1 MNEKKPKQGYKLVKS
16 LFGKYEEI
24 PEEWDSCKMKDVCKK
39 ISVGIATS
47 TTKHFVDKGVP
58 LLRNQNIKEG
68 YIETDNLL
76 YISESFAKLN
86 ESRKLHVGDVV
97 CMRTGY
103 PGQSAVVPPEMNGW
117 QTFTTLIVR
126 PKNEILDSQY
136 LSMFLNSNGRKQ
148 IISVQAGAAQQN
160 LNAGWLSN
168 MLILIPELNE
178 QQKIASILSNV
189 DNLISSYDKVIDS
202 TKLLKQGLMQ
212 QLLTRGIGH
221 KKFKKVKWL
230 FGKEIEIPEE
240 WDYQNLKAT
249 TKLFGGYAFK
259 SEDYVQNGIY
269 LLKISNVSHGNLVW
283 DDESFLPDDFWNAYP
298 DYRICPGDLVM
309 AMTRPIISTGIKI
322 AHIVENKKI
331 LLNQRVGKF
340 LTILNMDF
348 LNSIINSKYFIVQI
362 KRGLSES
369 NQPNISSSEV
379 EATKIWYPI
388 DIQEQQKIASILNTV
403 DAKISEL
410 KSKKYH
416 LEKLKKRLM
425 QKLLVGQIRVK
436 T

>member
-1 MNEKKPKQGYKLVKS
+1 MS
-16 LFGKYEEI
+16 
-24 PEEWDSCKMKDVCKK
+24 
-39 ISVGIATS
+39 
-47 TTKHFVDKGVP
+47 
-58 LLRNQNIKEG
+58 
-68 YIETDNLL
+68 
-76 YISESFAKLN
+76 
-86 ESRKLHVGDVV
+86 
-97 CMRTGY
+97 
-103 PGQSAVVPPEMNGW
+103 
-117 QTFTTLIVR
+117 
-126 PKNEILDSQY
+126 
-136 LSMFLNSNGRKQ
+136 
-148 IISVQAGAAQQN
+148 
-160 LNAGWLSN
+160 
-168 MLILIPELNE
+168 
-178 QQKIASILSNV
+178 
-189 DNLISSYDKVIDS
+189 
-202 TKLLKQGLMQ
+202 
-212 QLLTRGIGH
+212 
-221 KKFKKVKWL
+221 
-230 FGKEIEIPEE
+230 
-240 WDYQNLKAT
+240 
-249 TKLFGGYAFK
+249 
-259 SEDYVQNGIY
+259 
-269 LLKISNVSHGNLVW
+269 
-283 DDESFLPDDFWNAYP
+283 
-298 DYRICPGDLVM
+298 GDLVM
-309 AMTRPIISTGIKI
+309 AMTRPIISRGIKI